1 MTTTT
6 ATPTTATP
14 TTARPE
20 GQTILPA
27 TDELP
32 RHSEAS
38 AVQLA
43 DGSVLLL
50 WCEFAGPSDNHG
62 SRIAGLLSRDGG
74 ETWDAASRRI
84 VVENT
89 AGLNVMSPAIRRLAG
104 GDLGMVYSHRESTR
118 SASRLFV
125 RSADEGQTWSAPV
138 RLPQEE
144 PYQTGCHDRLT
155 VLAGGRLV
163 APLHCTEDWDAHH
176 LAVRAA
182 WSDDEGAS
190 WRLSAPLALPNV
202 SDSGESGCI
211 EPDVAQRADGSLLMA
226 IRTAMGTIF
235 RAESHDG
242 GETWTGLRSMEVIAP
257 VAPSLLRR
265 VPGSDDLLL
274 IWNWHYDW
282 RERLGGTR
290 RPLACA
296 ISQDGGESWPPSRRK
311 VLEDDPALTYAY
323 PSCLFLDGAALV
335 TYHVT
340 PERTGT
346 AGQGQAASTPFAH
359 TRSLRAMRLPME
371 WIYA

>member
-1 MTTTT
+1 MT
-6 ATPTTATP
+6 ATALERPVGHTILEATP
-14 TTARPE
+14 
-20 GQTILPA
+20 
-27 TDELP
+27 ELP

-43 DGSVLLL
+43 DGSILLL

-62 SRIAGLLSRDGG
+62 GHIAGLVSRDGG
-74 ETWDAASRRI
+74 ETWGERQV
-84 VVENT
+84 VVENA
-89 AGLNVMSPAIRRLAG
+89 AGLNVMSPAIRRLQN
-104 GDLGMVYSHRESTR
+104 GDLGMVYSYRESTKR
-118 SASRLFV
+118 ASRLFV
-125 RSADEGQTWSAPV
+125 RSGDEGKTWSAPV

-155 VLAGGRLV
+155 VLEGGRLV
-163 APLHCTEDWDAHH
+163 APLHCTHDWDAHH
-176 LAVRAA
+176 LVVRTA
-182 WSDDEGAS
+182 WSGDEGS
-190 WRLSAPLALPNV
+190 TWHLSAPLALPKV

-242 GETWTGLRSMEVIAP
+242 GETWSGLRSMEVVNP
-257 VAPSLLRR
+257 VAPALLRR
-265 VPGSDDLLL
+265 IPNSADLLL

-296 ISQDGGESWPPSRRK
+296 ISSDGGDTWPWSRRK
-311 VLEDDPALTYAY
+311 ILEDDPAWTYAY
-323 PSCLFLDGAALV
+323 PSCLFLGESALV

-340 PERTGT
+340 PDKA
-346 AGQGQAASTPFAH
+346 AGEAFSH
-359 TRSLRAMRLPME
+359 TRSLRAIRVPLA
-371 WIYA
+371 WLYA